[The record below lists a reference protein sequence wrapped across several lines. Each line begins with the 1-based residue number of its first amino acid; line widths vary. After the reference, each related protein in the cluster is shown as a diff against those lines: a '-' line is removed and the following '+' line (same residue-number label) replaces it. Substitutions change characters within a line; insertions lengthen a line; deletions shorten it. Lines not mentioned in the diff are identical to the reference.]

1 MARRTF
7 VYGAVILLTANLLNR
22 IMGFIYQYLIM
33 THIGGEAYGLFNM
46 VFPVYMMALVF
57 TTAGIPLAVSKLV
70 SEEVTLGHYKQ
81 ARAIFRLALVI
92 LTVSGILV
100 AILLY
105 GVAPRMAGRLF
116 PDSRIL
122 PAFLICTPAIF
133 VVSVSSAFRGYFQ
146 GLQNMLPTALSQTCE
161 QIIRVICGF
170 SAALYLLPRGV
181 EWAAAGLALGML
193 AGEIAGLLA
202 IILQYRW
209 ADHLQQKN
217 HNGSVRPWTNTLAR
231 LWQLASP
238 VTIGRLLATGL
249 STLDAMLIPG
259 RLQAAGHTAREA
271 TTLFG
276 QLGGAGFTLLTFPS
290 VFTFALATSL
300 VPAVAEATA
309 KQSFQIV
316 KARSFEAI
324 RITIVFGVP
333 CLVIIFY
340 FAQPLTAFFKSAN
353 IAPVLRILAIG
364 GIFSYLQQTTTG
376 VLQGLGKAHMPVIH
390 SIAAASVRIPLLYWL
405 TGSPAWGLLGAAWAY
420 VAGFFLVAFLN
431 IATIVRLTGM
441 AVDLNNFGLK
451 PAIAALG
458 MLLAFRLLAPSNTGH
473 VAEYLAKLT
482 IGIIV
487 YLSIMALNKGIT
499 LGDLERIPG
508 FGKLC
513 FVFKHKI

>member
-1 MARRTF
+1 MPKRTF
-7 VYGAVILLTANLLNR
+7 VYGAFILLGANLLNR
-22 IMGFIYQYLIM
+22 VLGFVYQYLIM

-46 VFPVYMMALVF
+46 VFPVYMMALVL

-81 ARAIFRLALVI
+81 AKAIFHLALIILAVSGTLVALFLYGLAPRLA
-92 LTVSGILV
+92 GW
-100 AILLY
+100 
-105 GVAPRMAGRLF
+105 LF
-116 PDSRIL
+116 PDSRVL
-122 PAFLICTPAIF
+122 PAFMICTPAIF

-161 QIIRVICGF
+161 QIVRVLCGF

-193 AGEIAGLLA
+193 AGEAAGFLT
-202 IILQYRW
+202 ILFQFWWTDRIRLSSRNE
-209 ADHLQQKN
+209 A
-217 HNGSVRPWTNTLAR
+217 VRPPAHTLAR

-238 VTIGRLLATGL
+238 VTVGRLLATGL
-249 STLDAMLIPG
+249 SALDAMLIPG
-259 RLQAAGHTAREA
+259 RLQAAGFTSREA

-309 KQSFQIV
+309 KKSFQIV

-324 RITIVFGVP
+324 RVTIVFGVP

-340 FAQPLTAFFKSAN
+340 FAEPLTAFFKSAN
-353 IAPVLRILAIG
+353 IAPVLRVLAIG

-376 VLQGLGKAHMPVIH
+376 VLQGLGKAHLPVLN
-390 SIAAASVRIPLLYWL
+390 SIVAASIRIPILYGL

-420 VAGFFLVAFLN
+420 IAGFFLMAILN
-431 IATIVRLTGM
+431 IAAIVRLTGM
-441 AVDLNNFGLK
+441 PIDLHHFGLQ
-451 PAIAALG
+451 PAMAASA
-458 MLLAFRLLAPSNTGH
+458 MLITFRLLAPSKAGH
-473 VAEYLAKLT
+473 VIEYLEELVA
-482 IGIIV
+482 GVIV
-487 YLSIMALNKGIT
+487 YLVVMILNRGIT
-499 LGDLERIPG
+499 TGDLRRLPG
-508 FGKLC
+508 FGLLS
-513 FVFKHKI
+513 FLNRR